1 MSRDPLS
8 LLIYAIILIAAVV
21 VLLKFSEISSL
32 YLEEVCAGIK
42 GR

>member
-21 VLLKFSEISSL
+21 VLLKLVAYI
-32 YLEEVCAGIK
+32 
-42 GR
+42 